1 MPPKSK
7 SGKKKSLGSGRKQE
21 STSGGQAK
29 PVSSGRPAMEDSS
42 SAVPTISANSRS
54 PFDESSTQFFA
65 HHVAK
70 PVDVASS
77 SATQKSSTLGAP
89 APAKPAA
96 KPALSTAPKSGKQP
110 SRRPATRS
118 KMKESSS
125 IGQAAME
132 SSSSASKSSEN
143 APLPPLLP
151 QADSINQ
158 KVIEYLVKKGYNRTE
173 QMLRQESAHLDKDGR
188 PIHNRIE
195 DLGNIKYTRG
205 YKLLCGWVEQNLDVY
220 KASCIP

>member
-1 MPPKSK
+1 
-7 SGKKKSLGSGRKQE
+7 
-21 STSGGQAK
+21 
-29 PVSSGRPAMEDSS
+29 
-42 SAVPTISANSRS
+42 
-54 PFDESSTQFFA
+54 
-65 HHVAK
+65 VAQ
-70 PVDVASS
+70 PVDVVSS
-77 SATQKSSTLGAP
+77 STAKKSSAFGAP
-89 APAKPAA
+89 APANSTRKPSS
-96 KPALSTAPKSGKQP
+96 STAPKSGKQP
-110 SRRPATRS
+110 NRRPATRS

-125 IGQAAME
+125 ISQAAIE
-132 SSSSASKSSEN
+132 SSSSASKSSDN

-220 KASCIP
+220 KASCITQDLQWLLTDWSV